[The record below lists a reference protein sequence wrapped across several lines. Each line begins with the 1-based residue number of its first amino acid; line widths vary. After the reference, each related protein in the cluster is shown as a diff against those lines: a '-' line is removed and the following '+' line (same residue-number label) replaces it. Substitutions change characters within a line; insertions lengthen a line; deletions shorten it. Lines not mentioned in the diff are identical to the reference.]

1 MMTFVKYSLPMNKSS
16 LAIHEIKLMIQPCP
30 CLSNSG
36 GIGEHAHS
44 SLHLGKITT
53 RHNCRR
59 LVVDPNLEPCGT
71 PVYKLDGALGL
82 DCGDGGIDILWDNIT
97 SVEKTAGHVL
107 A

>member
-1 MMTFVKYSLPMNKSS
+1 MMTFSKSYSPMHKSS

-30 CLSNSG
+30 CLSNIG
-36 GIGEHAHS
+36 GIGEHANS
-44 SLHLGKITT
+44 TLHLGKIST
-53 RHNCRR
+53 RHHCRR

-71 PVYKLDGALGL
+71 PVYKLDGALRL
-82 DCGDGGIDILWDNIT
+82 DCGYGGIDILWDHIT